1 MTLILGFGVM
11 FQLPVVLT
19 LLARA
24 GIIGSQQLRAFRRY
38 AIVAITGVAAM
49 LSPPDPFSMIAM
61 ALPTILLYEAAIL
74 AVDWVEKKRRAAS
87 TPETPP
93 AATA

>member
-1 MTLILGFGVM
+1 
-11 FQLPVVLT
+11 VVLA

-24 GIIGSQQLRAFRRY
+24 GIIGAAQLRQFRRY
-38 AIVAITGVAAM
+38 AIVAITGAAAV

-74 AVDWVEKKRRAAS
+74 VVDRVEKGRLAREAEAQAEAS
-87 TPETPP
+87 
-93 AATA
+93 AS

>member
-1 MTLILGFGVM
+1 M
-11 FQLPVVLT
+11 
-19 LLARA
+19 ARA
-24 GIIGSQQLRAFRRY
+24 GILGARQLRDFRRY
-38 AIVAITGVAAM
+38 AVVAINGVAAM

-74 AVDWVEKKRRAAS
+74 AVDHVEKRRARS

-93 AATA
+93 AEAG

>member
-1 MTLILGFGVM
+1 MA
-11 FQLPVVLT
+11 P
-19 LLARA
+19 
-24 GIIGSQQLRAFRRY
+24 GIVPQTPQLRDFRRY

-74 AVDWVEKKRRAAS
+74 AVARVERSRAAKAA
-87 TPETPP
+87 EP
-93 AATA
+93 ASPS